1 MLFLC
6 DRWME
11 PTFRR
16 YDRKIR
22 YFKRMENFR
31 ASDIR
36 VQDIDHCGIIA
47 GICDEMELVQQI
59 DRKLGTHP
67 QEIISPGQVVKA
79 MILNGL
85 GESERTIV
93 PI

>member
-1 MLFLC
+1 M
-6 DRWME
+6 
-11 PTFRR
+11 R
-16 YDRKIR
+16 YL
-22 YFKRMENFR
+22 KRMGNFR

-47 GICDEMELVQQI
+47 GICDEMELVEQI
-59 DRKLGTHP
+59 DRQLGTHP
-67 QEIISPGQVVKA
+67 QEIISPRLVVKA